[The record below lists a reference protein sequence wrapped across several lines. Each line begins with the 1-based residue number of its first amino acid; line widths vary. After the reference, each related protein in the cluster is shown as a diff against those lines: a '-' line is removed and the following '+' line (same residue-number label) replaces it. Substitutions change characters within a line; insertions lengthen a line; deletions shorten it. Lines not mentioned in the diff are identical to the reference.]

1 MIENLLKLLEKG
13 QDSAMLRFG
22 LGNAYLKQGDAAEA
36 AKHLQKAVELDP
48 GYSAAWKLYGKAV
61 AATGDDARA
70 LEVYRQG
77 IAVAEQKGDMQAIR
91 EMRVFLKRLENAE

>member
-22 LGNAYLKQGDAAEA
+22 LGSAYLKQGDAAEA
-36 AKHLQKAVELDP
+36 ARHLAKAVELDP

-61 AATGDDARA
+61 AESGDSERA

-77 IAVAEQKGDMQAIR
+77 IAVAEQRGDMQAIR
-91 EMRVFLKRLENAE
+91 EMQVFLKRLSG